1 MLYSVNFNK
10 NYKDSFANS
19 EECEQKVESLTQNI
33 EKLKNIQ
40 SLTFEQ
46 LTDRMKEKKI
56 VKVVSC
62 YYGINQLNDL

>member
-10 NYKDSFANS
+10 NYKDSFVNS

-46 LTDRMKEKKI
+46 LTDRMKEN
-56 VKVVSC
+56 C
-62 YYGINQLNDL
+62 QGG

>member
-10 NYKDSFANS
+10 NTPFNNFDVD
-19 EECEQKVESLTQNI
+19 EEKKELITENFK
-33 EKLKNIQ
+33 KLKNIQ

-46 LTDRMKEKKI
+46 LTNRMKEKEV

-62 YYGINQLNDL
+62 YYG